1 MNFYFLFLN
10 LEFLRRSENV
20 HRQLY
25 FVSYKELLLDVE
37 ITVINLLKQ
46 FHYINTSIK
55 NRNREVNKNK
65 NKNKNKD
72 QKVNKSENENSN
84 ESYNE
89 NRNSH
94 WNNLIKMLK
103 AEKEKKGE

>member
-1 MNFYFLFLN
+1 M
-10 LEFLRRSENV
+10 

-37 ITVINLLKQ
+37 ITVINLLKKFQ
-46 FHYINTSIK
+46 YINVSIK
-55 NRNREVNKNK
+55 KQSRNVNR
-65 NKNKNKD
+65 
-72 QKVNKSENENSN
+72 SENENSN

-94 WNNLIKMLK
+94 WNHLMKMLK

>member
-10 LEFLRRSENV
+10 LDFIRRSENV

-46 FHYINTSIK
+46 FQYINASIE
-55 NRNREVNKNK
+55 NQNQNKNE
-65 NKNKNKD
+65 NK
-72 QKVNKSENENSN
+72 KVNKSENENSN
-84 ESYNE
+84 EGYNE

-94 WNNLIKMLK
+94 WNSLIKMLK